1 MLQEL
6 IESMIDKI
14 ISHEPQKI
22 QKRISELKLKHAKLD
37 QKQIAQKIINDQ
49 SIWGGMLG
57 ATTGLGGVILLP
69 ATVSVDLVKYLR
81 VQAYMICCLSYLHGY
96 SLDDYDTLK
105 TDLFLILSHS
115 SMDEIKRFVC
125 LEAKK
130 QVKNDA
136 SKKEAI
142 DKLMRF
148 NSLKDVTAN
157 AGKSLVLNH
166 VTRVTMKFGQ
176 KQVMNHTL
184 RGVPKVFRGLIW
196 RLGGRKIAEKT
207 VQKTAAKAVPVL
219 GAVVGGAVDWWLIKS
234 VGKVAIDYY
243 QNDGPLFV
251 QAAGELTN

>member
-1 MLQEL
+1 M
-6 IESMIDKI
+6 DKI
-14 ISHEPQKI
+14 RE
-22 QKRISELKLKHAKLD
+22 
-37 QKQIAQKIINDQ
+37 
-49 SIWGGMLG
+49 
-57 ATTGLGGVILLP
+57 
-69 ATVSVDLVKYLR
+69 
-81 VQAYMICCLSYLHGY
+81 
-96 SLDDYDTLK
+96 
-105 TDLFLILSHS
+105 
-115 SMDEIKRFVC
+115 FVC
-125 LEAKK
+125 QEAKK
-130 QVKNDA
+130 QVKNDV
-136 SKKEAI
+136 SKGEAI
-142 DKLMRF
+142 ERLKRL

-166 VTRVTMKFGQ
+166 ATRVTMKFGQ